1 MTQSIDLPAA
11 GLLGLGRESVITLR
25 DALLRDL
32 GGDAAGYLQQVGYAG
47 GDAVYAGFEQ
57 WLAAKGHPGVD
68 SLDVA
73 RFAPLA
79 SQYFDDLGWGSFT
92 FGGGAPVA
100 TIDSGDWTEAHN
112 AGGME
117 QPCCHV
123 GTGLLAAF
131 FGRIAEEPLAVMEVE
146 CRATGA
152 PRCRFLVGSAEV
164 MQQVWEAMAAGASYE
179 EMLGVDYA
187 HGEPGR

>member
-1 MTQSIDLPAA
+1 MTQPIDLPAA
-11 GLLGLGRESVITLR
+11 GMLGLGRDAVITLR

-57 WLAAKGHPGVD
+57 WLAAKGLPAPG
-68 SLDVA
+68 SLDVP
-73 RFAPLA
+73 RFGTLA
-79 SQYFDDLGWGSFT
+79 SQYFVDLGWGSFS
-92 FGGGAPVA
+92 FGGGSPVA
-100 TIDSGDWTEAHN
+100 TIDSQDWTEASST
-112 AGGME
+112 GGMD
-117 QPCCHV
+117 QPCCHI

-152 PRCRFLVGSAEV
+152 TQCRFLVGSAEV
-164 MQQVWEAMAAGASYE
+164 MQQVWEAMAAGQTYE
-179 EMLGVDYA
+179 EMLGAQV
-187 HGEPGR
+187 